1 MAITLGRNT
10 SVSVDGNLV
19 SARNL
24 TISYTA
30 KLIDVNAANERMVQS
45 YNCGYD
51 ATLSAEVNDPSDAS
65 GAISSIQSGSVV
77 SCSGG
82 ASGISFQGVVTSVT
96 ETAPVDGVA
105 TVVIEARQGR
115 PGLIS

>member
-1 MAITLGRNT
+1 MAITLGRKT

-19 SARNL
+19 SARNV

-30 KLIDVNAANERMVQS
+30 KLIDVNAANTREVQS

-51 ATLSAEVNDPSDAS
+51 ATLSAEINDAGEAG
-65 GAISSIQSGSVV
+65 GAIGKIQSGSIVT
-77 SCSGG
+77 CGGG
-82 ASGISFQGVVTSVT
+82 AAGISFQGVISSVT
-96 ETAPVDGVA
+96 ETAPVDGVC

-115 PGLIS
+115 PGLIN